1 MLKQVLL
8 ASVPSIHL
16 GSVLEIPNL
25 SQLVAFGT
33 SRTGLENVPVGTPVF
48 IYASQPPHELY
59 CGAVASWS
67 GSPGAVVRAV
77 EHGPRSGKHSDP
89 SVRPVTAETTDG
101 PFLFFWEVSGLH
113 QLSRH
118 RPLGDFSKVGGGRPF
133 NGSAPQWPS
142 LVQLDC

>member
-48 IYASQPPHELY
+48 IHASQPPHELY

-67 GSPGAVVRAV
+67 GSLGAVVPAV
-77 EHGPRSGKHSDP
+77 GHGPRSGKHSDP
-89 SVRPVTAETTDG
+89 AVRPVTAETTDD
-101 PFLFFWEVSGLH
+101 PFLFFLGGL
-113 QLSRH
+113 
-118 RPLGDFSKVGGGRPF
+118 
-133 NGSAPQWPS
+133 GSTPACG
-142 LVQLDC
+142 LVL